1 MGNTYTSTKRSIL
14 ENEFDYVIDD
24 FEPVHRTHELGLL
37 KEGVCF
43 RVTGQILLTCERFFI
58 NFLVDN
64 AAGDVALHLNA
75 RLPQNYI
82 VRNSRV
88 NKRWQVEQ
96 NTSAIPF
103 TLRRG
108 TKFLMQFLITET
120 AFLIAVNG
128 FHFTTYV
135 HCIPYRLISSVVVI
149 GEVTDVLVTHTEVAT
164 YPDRIDTIRPVE
176 ITVSRNLA
184 STRSSRSGYAQ
195 LTRRDAGWRF
205 SLVLKALHW
214 QAEIAAPYVGSLPR
228 NMMKPGRLLKIEGR
242 VKLLPMSFYINLQNG
257 VYFWPH
263 PIIAFHLASCF
274 FKKRENISKAQI
286 VRCAWYDGQWSP
298 EECSDIDTEFL
309 PGKYF
314 RLAIVCMDNAYEVY
328 LNGKFLLEFRY
339 HMRPEVV
346 DTVYICGDVKLS
358 WVSLH
363 SNFEDDGTTLQYF
376 TNQLVKSRSTYSIQP
391 RRDTYRPTFEP
402 STF

>member
-1 MGNTYTSTKRSIL
+1 M
-14 ENEFDYVIDD
+14 
-24 FEPVHRTHELGLL
+24 
-37 KEGVCF
+37 
-43 RVTGQILLTCERFFI
+43 
-58 NFLVDN
+58 DN

-82 VRNSRV
+82 VRNSRI

-108 TKFLMQFLITET
+108 TRFLMQFLITET
-120 AFLIAVNG
+120 AFLISVNG
-128 FHFTTYV
+128 FHFSSYL
-135 HCIPYRLISSVVVI
+135 HCIPYHLISSVVVI
-149 GEVTDVLVTHTEVAT
+149 GEVTDVSVTQTEVAT

-176 ITVSRNLA
+176 VTVKSGLGSLP
-184 STRSSRSGYAQ
+184 STRSGYAQ
-195 LTRRDAGWRF
+195 LTRRDIGWRF
-205 SLVLKALHW
+205 TMVLKDLRW
-214 QAEIAAPYVGSLPR
+214 QAEITAPYVGSLPK
-228 NMMKPGRLLKIEGR
+228 NIMKPGHFLKIEGR

-263 PIIAFHLASCF
+263 PIIAFHFASCF
-274 FKKRENISKAQI
+274 IKKQENISKAQI
-286 VRCAWYDGQWSP
+286 VRCAWYDGAWST
-298 EECSDIDTEFL
+298 EERSDIDTEFL
-309 PGKYF
+309 PGKIF
-314 RLAIVCMDNAYEVY
+314 RLAIVCMENAYEVY

-363 SNFEDDGTTLQYF
+363 NNVEDDGTTLQYF
-376 TNQLVKSRSTYSIQP
+376 TTQILKQRSTFTTQP

-402 STF
+402 STI